1 MKPIDA
7 RIAYYLRKVAQKS
20 AIHPA
25 KLQPRAHKYRH
36 QRLMAYKAE
45 MHRRIEAERGVCV

>member
-1 MKPIDA
+1 MKRIDH
-7 RIAYYLRKVAQKS
+7 RIAYYLRKVAQRT

-25 KLQPRAHKYRH
+25 KPQPRAHMYRH

-45 MHRRIEAERGVCV
+45 MHRRIEAERSV